1 MTKIKN
7 TKKGMAKKTLSM
19 SLVVAMLATS
29 NVPVWAA
36 EFSDGSDADVA
47 ITSEAPIA
55 EDTDAADAAAFSD
68 EATPEVTE
76 NTDAIADTATAAT
89 EKALYFEKAEIGK
102 AVSLANDS
110 VLKNAEG
117 KNVTVFDYE
126 WLIDGSQPADD
137 NGSAMAN
144 SGQVRLGGT
153 GADATTIRNA
163 IKPFTPQ
170 PNQLGGKLTLKITG
184 VKGTAE
190 DFEGFT
196 YETPAV
202 TITAKDIT
210 NSGITITQ
218 TALSKS
224 NLKYDGTAKTLKAAD
239 VEINYNTSTS
249 GYSSSDFTASDF
261 TFIYDGDTVNATE
274 NDKNGNPVP
283 VKVTAKINKPGY
295 QGSVQFD
302 MTIGQRT
309 SAEVKSDSDSK
320 TLTDKD
326 KNDLSVTLKNT
337 QYKYTGENIN
347 FTTNVENNFTLK
359 SNISGNTLSS
369 KAITA
374 VEGKDLNPLKN
385 VGDSDIL
392 KVTINK
398 IGDEE
403 LNRNYATGAFNTAR
417 YYTADKATVVARDL
431 STCTIDDISIGSLT
445 AGKITKD
452 QIKDLIKISEGKE
465 TLSSST
471 TFMSNVDIE
480 VDVQAVNKAKDG
492 ETFPVVVKPK
502 DTTKNIIG
510 KKTINLYVAQN
521 DISEATLKT
530 KGAQLKNNTIS
541 NSNGVELNQNTE
553 FAAECYQG
561 GANIE
566 KTADQLGTIIISG
579 TNVVLK
585 EGTDYKIVYEDNT
598 NIGTAKIYIQG
609 ISSTLSGKK
618 CIGKFTIEAATIAG
632 DSITVPESVSYDG
645 SKTEA
650 KEYLK
655 KSDIKVQAKT
665 YTWSKKTV
673 GNTISFEKVNKLI
686 DVPENLYDTDFAIDG
701 GGTTISDGTELT
713 TTVKIA
719 DKVDTTSD
727 AYKNYNIA
735 NVGTGIKASK
745 NTTVA
750 TLSVANADVTV
761 VGAPFVYTGKE
772 ITPDLVVKDGDRTLV
787 KDVDYEIASKVNNKN
802 AGTAKITIRGKG
814 DYSNKKTKTVE
825 FTINKADLSKVT
837 ITPKKASVT
846 TNKFTYSG
854 SKIAPAI
861 DDYDIKLGDV
871 TLDSTAENLKVTYP
885 ASSSANVNAGK
896 EAGNGTLSVKDT
908 AKNPNFEGTNA
919 FKFDIEQ
926 AELDD
931 QGTFTLWKD
940 GKVVGFTGTKPPTS
954 TTASGITSSDPIF
967 TNDGTEHTFDKV
979 TYKPHTPSLSGVKEY
994 KEGVDYE
1001 IKYYNNVRGEV
1012 AAIYVNA
1019 LGNYKNKEDATHTF
1033 ADKKTTFTDAR
1044 FFKIGAITIKKSD
1057 VKVANTEYAGGIAVK
1072 PTVTITVNGKTLV
1085 DDSDYKIETVGDASN
1100 VTAKDKILKAKLYAK
1115 DGYVLDTESWGAGN
1129 IKTDADGSYVELTW
1143 KVVAKDLKNTT
1154 VTVDKDGNVTVMN
1167 GSVVVPSKEYD
1178 VKFSEDG
1185 KKVTVT
1191 AKADSK
1197 NYTGS
1202 KEVDVDAVKVGAP
1215 VINTVKVSGNK
1226 ATVILSDEA
1235 DGASGYDYVISTS
1248 KDPSDKE
1255 ARIDVVKNQVQTTAA
1270 FKYVQQGTY
1279 YAYCHA
1285 WKRDENGK
1293 KVFGEWSNVYPFSV
1307 TAITPDTPEI
1317 LSVKTKGSTITVT
1330 YKESA
1335 NSTGYDVVLG
1345 KGSKKEHGE
1354 TRPYQYGKYKKLN
1367 VKPGVC
1373 KAVFKNVP
1381 AGTYYAGVHSW
1392 NRTASENDNKVFSKW
1407 SNLETAK
1414 VK

>member
-36 EFSDGSDADVA
+36 EFSDGTDAAVTSEAEAPVIDEFSDTEEETPAVVDDAEVTADVA
-47 ITSEAPIA
+47 
-55 EDTDAADAAAFSD
+55 AA
-68 EATPEVTE
+68 TT
-76 NTDAIADTATAAT
+76 T
-89 EKALYFEKAEIGK
+89 EKALYLDKAEVGK
-102 AVSLANDS
+102 PVSFGTDS
-110 VLKNAEG
+110 TLKNSEG
-117 KNVTVFDYE
+117 KVVSVFDYE
-126 WLIDGSQPADD
+126 WLIDGVQPANSDGTAM
-137 NGSAMAN
+137 NGCT
-144 SGQVRLGGT
+144 GQVRLGG
-153 GADATTIRNA
+153 RNA
-163 IKPFTPQ
+163 TSADVIAAITATGSFTPQ
-170 PNQLGGKLTLKITG
+170 ANQLGGKLTLKITG

-190 DFEGFT
+190 NFEGFT

-218 TALSKS
+218 KNALT
-224 NLKYDGTAKTLKAAD
+224 YDGTAKTLAASD
-239 VEINYNTSTS
+239 VELDYQSS
-249 GYSSSDFTASDF
+249 GYTATDFTASDF
-261 TFIYDGDTVNATE
+261 KFTYAGDTVNAT
-274 NDKNGNPVP
+274 GNKP
-283 VKVTAKINKPGY
+283 VKVTATINKPGY
-295 QGSVQFD
+295 QGSVQFE
-302 MTIGQRT
+302 MAIGQRT
-309 SAEVKSDSDSK
+309 LAKANSDPK
-320 TLTDKD
+320 TLTNKD
-326 KNDLSVTLKNT
+326 ENDLSVTLKNT

-347 FTTNVENNFTLK
+347 FTTNVEDNFTLK

-374 VEGKDLNPLKN
+374 VEGKDLNHLKN

-398 IGDEE
+398 STANGLGDKE
-403 LNRNYATGAFNTAR
+403 LDRNYATGAFNTAR

-452 QIKDLIKISEGKE
+452 DIKALIKISEGKE
-465 TLSSST
+465 TLSGSA
-471 TFMSNVDIE
+471 TFMNNVDIE

-502 DTTKNIIG
+502 DTTKNVIG

-530 KGAQLKNNTIS
+530 KGAQLNNNTIS
-541 NSNGVELNQNTE
+541 SSTGTVLDENTV

-585 EGTDYKIVYEDNT
+585 EGKDYKIVYENNT

-618 CIGKFTIEAATIAG
+618 CIGKFAIEAATIAR
-632 DSITVPESVSYDG
+632 DSITVPESVAYDG

-650 KEYLK
+650 SEYLK

-673 GNTISFEKVNKLI
+673 GNTVSFEKVNKLI

-701 GGTTISDGTELT
+701 GGTTIKDGTELT

-735 NVGTGIKASK
+735 NVGAGIQASK

-802 AGTAKITIRGKG
+802 AGTAKITIKGKG
-814 DYSNKKTKTVE
+814 DYSDKKTKTVE

-837 ITPKKASVT
+837 ITPNKNAANNFKYTGKKLT
-846 TNKFTYSG
+846 
-854 SKIAPAI
+854 PAI
-861 DDYDIKLGDV
+861 GNYDIKLGDV
-871 TLDSTAENLKVTYP
+871 VLNPTNENLKVVYP

-896 EAGNGTLSVKDT
+896 EAGSATLVVKDT

-919 FKFDIEQ
+919 FKFDIAQKDLTEG
-926 AELDD
+926 
-931 QGTFTLWKD
+931 GTFTLWKD
-940 GKVVGFTGTKPPTS
+940 GKVVTS
-954 TTASGITSSDPIF
+954 TQANTTAANVTDTLF
-967 TNDGTEHTFDKV
+967 TNDGTAHTFDKV
-979 TYKPHTPSLSGVKEY
+979 TYTPATGTKY

-1001 IKYYNNVRGEV
+1001 IKYYNNTRGEL

-1019 LGNYKNKEDATHTF
+1019 LGNYKNADANKF
-1033 ADKKTTFTDAR
+1033 ADNKTTYTDAK
-1044 FFKIGAITIKKSD
+1044 FFKIGSITIKKSD
-1057 VKVANTEYAGGIAVK
+1057 VTVANTEYAGGISVK
-1072 PTVTITVNGKTLV
+1072 PTVKVKVNGNTLV
-1085 DDSDYKIETVGDASN
+1085 EDADYKIETVGDAAN
-1100 VTAKDKILKAKLYAK
+1100 VTAKDKILKAKLYEK
-1115 DGYVLDTESWGAGN
+1115 DGYKLDPTTWGSAYHAAAGSE
-1129 IKTDADGSYVELTW
+1129 KAYVELTW
-1143 KVVAKDLKNTT
+1143 KVVAKDLKNTA
-1154 VTVDKDGNVTVMN
+1154 VSVDEDGNVTVMN
-1167 GSVVVPSKEYD
+1167 GTVVVPSSEYD
-1178 VKFSEDG
+1178 AKFSEDG
-1185 KKVTVT
+1185 KKLTVT

-1202 KEVDVDAVKVGAP
+1202 KEVDVESAKVGQAMISD
-1215 VINTVKVSGNK
+1215 VVVKGNTVTPV
-1226 ATVILSDEA
+1226 LSSEV
-1235 DGASGYDYVISTS
+1235 DGAVGYDYVIATEEDYKNGRVGVS
-1248 KDPSDKE
+1248 KNILATNTD
-1255 ARIDVVKNQVQTTAA
+1255 
-1270 FKYVQQGTY
+1270 FHYVQKGTY

-1285 WKRDENGK
+1285 WKRGADGK
-1293 KVFGEWSNVYPFSV
+1293 KVFGEWSNIYEFTVKA
-1307 TAITPDTPEI
+1307 TTPSKPSI
-1317 LSVKTKGSTITVT
+1317 KSVKVKGHTVT
-1330 YKESA
+1330 VTFTASKNA
-1335 NSTGYDVVLG
+1335 KGYDVVLG
-1345 KGSKKEHGE
+1345 EAVKKVNGE
-1354 TRPYQYGKYKKLN
+1354 NRPVEYGKLV
-1367 VKPGVC
+1367 VKNIEDGVYT
-1373 KAVFKNVP
+1373 ATFHNVP
-1381 AGTYYAGVHSW
+1381 DGKYYAGVHSY
-1392 NRTASENDNKVFSKW
+1392 NRTSEDGKKVFSKW
-1407 SNLETAK
+1407 GYKKEAISVGKAK
-1414 VK
+1414 